1 MQHLLVAIILWQEVC
16 EIIIEINDGPY
27 ENNADN
33 CGINNNK
40 KTTSKSFEYKAKV
53 IGRAPIKSNTSDAK
67 FVVPLK
73 YLSNFWEHLIYLW
86 LSVK

>member
-16 EIIIEINDGPY
+16 EIIIEIND
-27 ENNADN
+27 

>member
-1 MQHLLVAIILWQEVC
+1 MQHLLVAIILWQKVC
-16 EIIIEINDGPY
+16 EIIIEINDGTY

-40 KTTSKSFEYKAKV
+40 KTTSKPVEYKVKI
-53 IGRAPIKSNTSDAK
+53 IGRAPIKSNTSNAK

-73 YLSNFWEHLIYLW
+73 YLSNFWEHLIYFW